1 MRTIKLTIEYDG
13 TAYVGWQH
21 QPNGIS
27 VQQVVEESLAGI
39 QGESVRIYS
48 SGRTDSGV
56 HARGMVACFRTAR
69 VLPMTAYTEG
79 MNCTLPPDIAIIS
92 AEEVH
97 PEFDPRRH
105 AKGKHYRYTV
115 RCSARRS
122 PLARL
127 QAWYLKEKLDLERMR
142 EGAAFFIGEH
152 DFSSFRSSEC
162 QAPSP
167 VKTLREVTIRRL
179 GAYWRFDFEG
189 NAFLH
194 HMVRNLMGCLVA
206 VGTGQHP
213 PDWLREVVAARSR
226 DAAAPTFPAAG
237 LYFVGPRYD
246 AEFGLPEH
254 TAAMD
259 WLPS

>member
-39 QGESVRIYS
+39 QGESIRIHS

-56 HARGMVACFRTAR
+56 HARGMVACFRTVR

-115 RCSARRS
+115 RCSTRRS

-152 DFSSFRSSEC
+152 DFSAFRTSGC
-162 QAPSP
+162 AAKTT
-167 VKTLREVTIRRL
+167 VKRIDSVVVSAL
-179 GAYWRFDFEG
+179 GDLIHIDVCGSGFMR
-189 NAFLH
+189 N
-194 HMVRNLMGCLVA
+194 MVRIMA
-206 VGTGQHP
+206 GTLIQI
-213 PDWLREVVAARSR
+213 
-226 DAAAPTFPAAG
+226 G
-237 LYFVGPRYD
+237 LGKMQ
-246 AEFGLPEH
+246 PEH
-254 TAAMD
+254 VRKCLTEPGATPGPTAPAHGLCLMEVYY
-259 WLPS
+259 